1 MVTGALTTLL
11 LEKGADPNAAGA
23 GYTALHSAVL
33 RSDQAMVTT
42 LLAHRVNLNARLT
55 KGTYLK
61 RGSREFAFDK
71 FLIGATPFMLAARFG
86 NLALMR
92 TLAAA
97 GADLSLRL
105 EDGRPPLIV
114 AAQGETTGARR
125 AGAVEPRVLEAMKLL
140 IELGAD
146 VNAVD
151 GAGNTALHVAAAK
164 RPGFDTVIQFLAD
177 HGARPGRGE
186 PQGRDAVGARPRAS
200 GSDPRSVHDRADDQ
214 MARGLRGVGREQGPH
229 QHRGSAPQAGR
240 EGMIV

>member
-1 MVTGALTTLL
+1 
-11 LEKGADPNAAGA
+11 
-23 GYTALHSAVL
+23 
-33 RSDQAMVTT
+33 
-42 LLAHRVNLNARLT
+42 
-55 KGTYLK
+55 
-61 RGSREFAFDK
+61 
-71 FLIGATPFMLAARFG
+71 MLAARFG

-125 AGAVEPRVLEAMKLL
+125 AGAVEPRVLDAMTLL
-140 IELGAD
+140 IALGAD

-177 HGARPGRGE
+177 HGARLDVSNHKGATPLALALAPPAPIRG
-186 PQGRDAVGARPRAS
+186 Q
-200 GSDPRSVHDRADDQ
+200 SDDRADDQ
-214 MARGLRGVGREQGPH
+214 MAGGLRGVGREQGPH
-229 QHRGSAPQAGR
+229 QHGGSTPQAGR
-240 EGMIV
+240 EGIIV